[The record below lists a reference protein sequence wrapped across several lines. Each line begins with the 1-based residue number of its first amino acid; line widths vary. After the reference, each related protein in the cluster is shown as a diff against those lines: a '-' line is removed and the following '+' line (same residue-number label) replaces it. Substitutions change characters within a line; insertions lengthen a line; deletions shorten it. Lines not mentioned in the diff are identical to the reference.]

1 MAQLGNFL
9 LSRFSYFFLYKKFC
23 LFIPKSDT
31 GSKSWI
37 LPSLRVTLGGYRI
50 RTWEHC
56 SFILAL
62 LVHFVPFLFVTE
74 RNMLH
79 SVSLC
84 CVPFRCGLIH
94 CCSFCSVPF
103 NSVAFA
109 FVPLRFVSFNWVP
122 FRSSYIFILNFL
134 FFPFLHSQ
142 PNTFPFSQLSLSLF
156 VLIF

>member
-1 MAQLGNFL
+1 M
-9 LSRFSYFFLYKKFC
+9 
-23 LFIPKSDT
+23 
-31 GSKSWI
+31 
-37 LPSLRVTLGGYRI
+37 PSLRVTLGGYRI

-84 CVPFRCGLIH
+84 CVPFRCVLIH

-103 NSVAFA
+103 NSACCVCFCSVAFC
-109 FVPLRFVSFNWVP
+109 FIQLSSVSFLL
-122 FRSSYIFILNFL
+122 YIFILNFL
-134 FFPFLHSQ
+134 LFPMLLNSTLIPINSLFPSCPFLS
-142 PNTFPFSQLSLSLF
+142 SC
-156 VLIF
+156 